1 MKLRF
6 LLSILFSLFLLVGC
20 TDKKP
25 DGPLNQKP
33 NVLPTVKE
41 WQAQSGFFEL
51 TKNTTVSLTEN
62 ISSVALFVE
71 DLALLSGKSY
81 SLAEGKKT
89 GEISFSYSNDAG
101 FGEEG
106 YSIAIS
112 EKVEVLAGTEKG
124 IFNATQTLLQI
135 LKQEPDH
142 NRLPRGYIKDN
153 PILNERAFMMD
164 VGRRYYEVPYL
175 KKVIR
180 NMAWQKLNVLHLH
193 FSDWSGFRL
202 KSDKFPTL
210 ASEQA
215 YSKQDIRDLQD
226 YAKQYHIM
234 IVPEI
239 DLPAHATHI
248 IKWNPD
254 LAFSCESMR
263 NTIGNNWL
271 PQDLN
276 PQNPGWILDV
286 SKPQTKQFI
295 KELFDEFIPLFDGPY
310 FHVGG
315 DEWQYDKQ
323 KMECP
328 ELVAATKQ
336 LGYQYPGDIFVAW
349 INEVNAQVKSYGKTT
364 QIWSWWNFS
373 SSAEKQNV
381 TSISPD
387 KDVVVNV
394 WNKETQGI
402 ILQEGYNIIST
413 FEDGPEALYITPGL
427 NGKVPGDYGFFDS
440 KSIYENWQPE
450 TSEQFKGYKVCLWAD
465 RAEQQSD
472 EWFNQYYEVPLMVFA
487 EKAWGVKGSADF
499 PAFLESTKKIGFAPY
514 PL

>member
-20 TDKKP
+20 TDKQP

-33 NVLPTVKE
+33 NVLPSVNE
-41 WQAQSGFFEL
+41 WQARSGFFEL
-51 TKNTTVSLTEN
+51 TKNTTVSSTEK
-62 ISSVALFVE
+62 IPSVGLFVQ
-71 DLALLSGKSY
+71 DLELIAGKKY
-81 SLAEGKKT
+81 TLAEAKQAGD
-89 GEISFSYSNDAG
+89 ISFAYTKEAS

-106 YSIAIS
+106 YSIAIGD
-112 EKVEVLAGTEKG
+112 KVEVLAGTEKG

-135 LKQEPDH
+135 LKQAPEK
-142 NRLPRGYIKDN
+142 NRLPRGVIKDN

-175 KKVIR
+175 KQVIR

-193 FSDWSGFRL
+193 FTDWSGFRL

-254 LAFSCESMR
+254 LAFTCESMR
-263 NTIGNNWL
+263 NTRGNNWL
-271 PQDLN
+271 PQDMN
-276 PQNPGWILDV
+276 DQNPGWILDV
-286 SKPQTKQFI
+286 SKPETRQFI
-295 KELFDEFIPLFDGPY
+295 KDLFDEFIPLFDGPY

-323 KMECP
+323 KLECP
-328 ELVAATKQ
+328 ELVAATKT

-373 SSAEKQNV
+373 PSAEKQNV

-402 ILQEGYNIIST
+402 ILQEGYSIIST

-427 NGKVPGDYGFFDS
+427 NGKAPGDYGFFDS

-450 TSEQFKGYKVCLWAD
+450 TSTQFKGYKVCLWAD
-465 RAEQQSD
+465 RAEQQAD
-472 EWFNQYYEVPLMVFA
+472 EWFNQHYDVPLMVFA

-499 PAFLESTKKIGFAPY
+499 PAFLENTKKIGFAPY
-514 PL
+514 QL